1 MNLKKMI
8 SVDLK
13 SFSANILH
21 TRRRVNTNEF
31 ILSNAR
37 VGGPSKETL
46 FASKLQNLDDNRF
59 RNKNVKLL

>member
-1 MNLKKMI
+1 MT

-13 SFSANILH
+13 SFSANIRH

-37 VGGPSKETL
+37 VGGPSKESL
-46 FASKLQNLDDNRF
+46 FALKLQNLDDNRF
-59 RNKNVKLL
+59 WNEKVKLL